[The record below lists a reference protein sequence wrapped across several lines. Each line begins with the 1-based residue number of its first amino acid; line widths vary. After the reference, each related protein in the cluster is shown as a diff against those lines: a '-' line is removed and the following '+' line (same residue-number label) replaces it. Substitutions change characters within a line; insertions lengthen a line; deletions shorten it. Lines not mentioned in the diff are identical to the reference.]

1 MPMMPME
8 TARDAGRPASLQ
20 YLNDALPAKPC
31 DMAMRQAP

>member
-31 DMAMRQAP
+31 DMAMRQDT